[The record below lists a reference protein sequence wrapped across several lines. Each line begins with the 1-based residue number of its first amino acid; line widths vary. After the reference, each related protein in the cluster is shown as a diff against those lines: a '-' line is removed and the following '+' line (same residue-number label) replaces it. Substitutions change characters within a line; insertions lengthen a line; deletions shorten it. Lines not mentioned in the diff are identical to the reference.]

1 MKQLFYTLLAVLSL
15 SSCGDFEYAPYA
27 DCQID
32 FGQGE
37 YEEPFVGILD
47 GKPEILRRTLQYPP
61 YCWLAPDTLVLKKDI
76 TIDFNEE
83 AIRSKSTA
91 TISFVDTLYNSIR
104 KLQFSVNNIP
114 VTDGLFTVDA
124 NSLSQ
129 SFVIVCK
136 VHPDFG
142 DKVAQGYIMV
152 QGNELDQVNSKPIQ
166 QDINLIG
173 TWNLKQTYN
182 IPWLLWLLWLI
193 TALLIIALAI
203 GILFCIASLIGFLI
217 KPTVSLRYN
226 FNKETKRLIER
237 LISASDYFKEENFS
251 IKSEQNKIQIEYPN
265 STSKIIIEGKKFYC
279 TAGSTIYNGQ
289 MNEFL
294 NHPMP
299 NKIYIVDK
307 HSEYRTDSLGR
318 TKEVTSNRTKLYG
331 NNPIR
336 NTQRNSSI
344 QRIIKEKGFPC
355 DDGGHLISANSNG
368 ANEIIN
374 QVPMEH
380 HFQANGE
387 WRRFEEI
394 EERAIKSGQNVI
406 SRRKLYYKGKSLRPY
421 KIKATTIIE
430 GRKIVKYFKNPIV

>member
-1 MKQLFYTLLAVLSL
+1 
-15 SSCGDFEYAPYA
+15 
-27 DCQID
+27 
-32 FGQGE
+32 
-37 YEEPFVGILD
+37 
-47 GKPEILRRTLQYPP
+47 
-61 YCWLAPDTLVLKKDI
+61 
-76 TIDFNEE
+76 
-83 AIRSKSTA
+83 
-91 TISFVDTLYNSIR
+91 
-104 KLQFSVNNIP
+104 
-114 VTDGLFTVDA
+114 
-124 NSLSQ
+124 
-129 SFVIVCK
+129 
-136 VHPDFG
+136 
-142 DKVAQGYIMV
+142 
-152 QGNELDQVNSKPIQ
+152 
-166 QDINLIG
+166 
-173 TWNLKQTYN
+173 
-182 IPWLLWLLWLI
+182 
-193 TALLIIALAI
+193 
-203 GILFCIASLIGFLI
+203 
-217 KPTVSLRYN
+217 
-226 FNKETKRLIER
+226 
-237 LISASDYFKEENFS
+237 
-251 IKSEQNKIQIEYPN
+251 
-265 STSKIIIEGKKFYC
+265 
-279 TAGSTIYNGQ
+279 
-289 MNEFL
+289 
-294 NHPMP
+294 MP